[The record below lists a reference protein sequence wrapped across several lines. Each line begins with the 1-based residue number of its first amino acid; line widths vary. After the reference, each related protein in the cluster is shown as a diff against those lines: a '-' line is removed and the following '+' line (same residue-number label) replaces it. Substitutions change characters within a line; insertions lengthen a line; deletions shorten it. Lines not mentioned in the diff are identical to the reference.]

1 MVANPEKFQIIFL
14 GIKDDSIG
22 ITINNNFVKSTSQ
35 VKLLGI
41 TIDQNL
47 TFLPH
52 ITEICKKANIKTK
65 ALLRIRNNLSD
76 KQAKM
81 LYNAFIF
88 SNINYCPLVWM
99 FTNKQGNN
107 LLRTSHFRALKAL
120 FNDFRSDY
128 NNLLIKANE
137 KSIHHFYLSKLAI
150 EVFMSLTDQRPPI
163 LKDLYEYKSLSVN
176 LRRGKLLK
184 VPKTKNTNAWLYRSV
199 LLWNHLPKHV
209 HNCTSKTE
217 FEKTIQNLTFYCNC
231 KICG

>member
-1 MVANPEKFQIIFL
+1 
-14 GIKDDSIG
+14 
-22 ITINNNFVKSTSQ
+22 
-35 VKLLGI
+35 
-41 TIDQNL
+41 
-47 TFLPH
+47 
-52 ITEICKKANIKTK
+52 
-65 ALLRIRNNLSD
+65 
-76 KQAKM
+76 
-81 LYNAFIF
+81 
-88 SNINYCPLVWM
+88 M

-163 LKDLYEYKSLSVN
+163 LKDIYEYKSLYVN
-176 LRRGKLLK
+176 LRQGKLLK
-184 VPKTKNTNAWLYRSV
+184 VSKTKNTNAWFYRND

-209 HNCTSKTE
+209 HECTSKTE

-231 KICG
+231 KICV